1 MEAQLI
7 NQLISEAITG
17 IRDFHKIEVVRKS
30 TSFSWGDFEQCKELF
45 VQVFLAVDQTINKF
59 TYLPEYDEIVR
70 WMTNTE
76 GRGLLLRGAK
86 GRGKTTILMS
96 VFPVLFKLKGYVFK
110 PIQAIDIGVEKYN
123 MVSKTVQ
130 FPNLDYLKKSPFPG
144 IDELGIEPQ
153 VNDFGEK
160 FEGFNQI
167 IDKAEQRIKPLF
179 ISTNL
184 EPEQILKRYDSRTLD
199 RLGRLCKTVVFKG
212 DSLRQ

>member
-1 MEAQLI
+1 MEAQL

-17 IRDFHKIEVVRKS
+17 IRDFHEIEVVRKH
-30 TSFSWGDFEQCKELF
+30 TSFSWGNFEQCKNLF
-45 VQVFLAVDQTINKF
+45 IQVFLAVDQTINEF
-59 TYLPEYDEIVR
+59 AYLREYDEIVC

-76 GRGLLLRGAK
+76 GKGLLMRGSK
-86 GRGKTTILMS
+86 GRGKSTILMS

-110 PIQAIDIGVEKYN
+110 PVQAIDIGVEQYN
-123 MVSKTVQ
+123 TVSKTVY
-130 FPNLDYLKKSPFPG
+130 FPNLEYLKKSPFPA

-160 FEGFNQI
+160 YEGFNQV

-179 ISTNL
+179 VTTNL
-184 EPEQILKRYDSRTLD
+184 EPKQILQRYDSRTLD

>member
-1 MEAQLI
+1 MEAQL

-17 IRDFHKIEVVRKS
+17 IRDFHKIEVVRKP
-30 TSFSWGDFEQCKELF
+30 TSFSWGDFEQCKKLF
-45 VQVFLAVDQTINKF
+45 IQIFLAVDQTINEIA
-59 TYLPEYDEIVR
+59 YLPEYDEIIR
-70 WMTNTE
+70 WMTDTE

-86 GRGKTTILMS
+86 GRGKSTILMS

-110 PIQAIDIGVEKYN
+110 PVQAIDIGLEKYN
-123 MVSKTVQ
+123 TVSKTVH
-130 FPNLDYLKKSPFPG
+130 FPNLDYLKKSPFPA

-179 ISTNL
+179 VTTNL

>member
-1 MEAQLI
+1 MELQQLI
-7 NQLISEAITG
+7 NKTIGEMQEYHNFG
-17 IRDFHKIEVVRKS
+17 VVRKP
-30 TSFSWGDFEQCKELF
+30 TAFSWGDHKRCKELF
-45 VQVFLAVDQTINKF
+45 VQVFLAVDQTINEF
-59 TYLPEYDEIVR
+59 AYLPEYDEIVS

-86 GRGKTTILMS
+86 GRGKSTILMS

-110 PIQAIDIGVEKYN
+110 PVQAIDIGVEKYN
-123 MVSKTVQ
+123 TVSKTVH
-130 FPNLDYLKKSPFPG
+130 FPNLDYLKKSPFPA

-179 ISTNL
+179 VTTNL

>member
-1 MEAQLI
+1 METQL

-45 VQVFLAVDQTINKF
+45 VQVFLAVDKTINKF

-86 GRGKTTILMS
+86 GRGKTTILMC
-96 VFPVLFKLKGYVFK
+96 VLPVLFKIKGYVLK
-110 PIQAIDIGVEKYN
+110 PLQAIDITYEQFNQVN
-123 MVSKTVQ
+123 KTVNL
-130 FPNLDYLKKSPFPG
+130 PNLEYLKRNPFPA

-179 ISTNL
+179 ITTNL